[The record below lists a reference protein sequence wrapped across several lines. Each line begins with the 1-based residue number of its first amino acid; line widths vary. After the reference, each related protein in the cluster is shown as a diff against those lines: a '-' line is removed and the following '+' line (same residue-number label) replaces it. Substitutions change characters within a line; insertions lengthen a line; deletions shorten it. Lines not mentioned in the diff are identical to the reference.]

1 MDNYLKI
8 TIEGSN
14 LMSINIDKSKDIDV
28 ETLVQVIKIRL
39 IPFCIERGLDLN
51 TFSLEM
57 KEKYNHQTKRKL
69 KIKDEW
75 HNIEYYQNKGGLD
88 YWFSWKGDPCNKSIS
103 HSLIRLFNNSENGLF
118 EYLDI
123 KGLDKRTLQ
132 FKIRR
137 IEA

>member
-14 LMSINIDKSKDIDV
+14 LMSINIEKSSDISVD
-28 ETLVQVIKIRL
+28 TLIKVIKIRL
-39 IPFCIERGLDLN
+39 IPFFIEKRLDLS

-57 KEKYNHQTKRKL
+57 KEKYNYQTKRKL

-75 HNIEYYQNKGGLD
+75 HTIEYYSNKGGLD
-88 YWFSWKGDPCNKSIS
+88 YWFSWQGEPCNKSIS
-103 HSLIRLFNNSENGLF
+103 YSLMRLFNNSENGLF

-123 KGLDKRTLQ
+123 KGLDMRTLQ

-137 IEA
+137 IEK

>member
-14 LMSINIDKSKDIDV
+14 LMSINIEKSSDISVD
-28 ETLVQVIKIRL
+28 TLIKVIKIRL
-39 IPFCIERGLDLN
+39 IPFFIEKGLDLS

-75 HNIEYYQNKGGLD
+75 HTIEYYSNKGGLD
-88 YWFSWKGDPCNKSIS
+88 YWFSWKGEPINKTIS
-103 HSLIRLFNNSENGLF
+103 YALMRIFNNSDYGLF
-118 EYLDI
+118 EYLNI
-123 KGLDKRTLQ
+123 KGLDLRTLQ
-132 FKIRR
+132 FKIKRKE
-137 IEA
+137 I